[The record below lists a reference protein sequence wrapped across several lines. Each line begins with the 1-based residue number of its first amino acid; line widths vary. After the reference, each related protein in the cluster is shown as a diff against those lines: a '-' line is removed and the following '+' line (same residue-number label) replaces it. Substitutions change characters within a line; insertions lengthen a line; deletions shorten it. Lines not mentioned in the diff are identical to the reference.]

1 MLSKVESELAED
13 QQKEEQK
20 QQRLKEQIQEEK
32 RQRFSQLN
40 AWKVRK
46 VAILK
51 TKSDIQNIFDE
62 NILDKCVCM
71 LIKFFFVWFI
81 CFKYGIPGPEGI
93 RKSSGRGKEITGSI
107 GQSTERR
114 R

>member
-13 QQKEEQK
+13 QQREEQK

-46 VAILK
+46 VATLK

-62 NILDKCVCM
+62 NLLDKYVFAC
-71 LIKFFFVWFI
+71 
-81 CFKYGIPGPEGI
+81 
-93 RKSSGRGKEITGSI
+93 
-107 GQSTERR
+107 
-114 R
+114 

>member
-1 MLSKVESELAED
+1 MLSFSIFSTLIFLQGEKEEVLSKVETELAED
-13 QQKEEQK
+13 QQREEQK

-46 VAILK
+46 VATLK

-62 NILDKCVCM
+62 NILDKYVFAC
-71 LIKFFFVWFI
+71 
-81 CFKYGIPGPEGI
+81 
-93 RKSSGRGKEITGSI
+93 
-107 GQSTERR
+107 
-114 R
+114 